1 MTGPDVA
8 SALGK
13 VTAALPGGGEA
24 RPGQVLM
31 AEAVGRSLADKRHLV
46 VQAGTGTGKSLAYL
60 VPALL
65 SGRRVVVATA
75 TKALQDQLAGKDLPF
90 LSDHLDRDIS
100 WAVLKGRSNYVCL
113 QRISEVGGEQLSLD
127 GITERA
133 PRDQLQKLATWA
145 EDSPTGD
152 RAELDFEPSPS
163 AWAAISV
170 SSRECPGAARC
181 PQGLVCFAE
190 RARQRAADADVV
202 VVNTHLY
209 GLHLESGSVIL
220 PEHDIVVIDEAHNL
234 EDTISATFGLEIG
247 GGRFQNLAR
256 AVRAIVEDK
265 ALVDSVDSAGQ
276 ALAAALVPEVGR
288 RLRGALEPDLADAL
302 ATCRERLARVMGAVR
317 GIDPPDIGDV
327 KARRERA
334 LKLTGSLIDE
344 LDAVLGVPASSV
356 AWVEGP
362 EHDPSLRV
370 APIDVADLLRQT
382 LWSKL
387 TVVLTS
393 ATIPPL
399 LPLKLGIP
407 DGDFD
412 QLDVGSP
419 FDYANNGLLYCAIDL
434 PDPTSSRF
442 EAAMHDELVSLITA
456 AQGRTLALF
465 TSWRAMDAAVE
476 ALRAR
481 LPWRVLSQRDLPKP
495 ALVEAFTS
503 DEHTVLAA
511 TMGFW
516 QGIDVPGP
524 SLSLVTIDRLP
535 FPRPDEPLLQARREK
550 ARQDA
555 FRVVDLPRAATL
567 LAQGAGRL
575 IRSSNDRGVVA
586 VLDPRLGTRKQ
597 YRWEMLAALP
607 PMRRTRDRA
616 EVEAFLRVIAVG
628 AEAVDNPAPD
638 EQTE

>member
-8 SALGK
+8 DALGK

-31 AEAVGRSLADKRHLV
+31 AEAVGRALADKRHLV

-90 LSDHLDRDIS
+90 LSEHLDRDIS
-100 WAVLKGRSNYVCL
+100 WAVLKGRSNYVCR
-113 QRISEVGGEQLSLD
+113 QRIREVGGEQLQLD
-127 GITERA
+127 GVAERA
-133 PRDQLQKLATWA
+133 PREQIKKLATWA

-163 AWAAISV
+163 AWAAVSV

-181 PQGLVCFAE
+181 PQGGACFAE

-209 GLHLESGSVIL
+209 GLHLESGGVIL

-234 EDTISATFGLEIG
+234 EDTVSATFGLEIG

-256 AVRAIVEDK
+256 AVRAIVEDQ

-334 LKLTGSLIDE
+334 MKLTGSLIDE

-362 EHDPSLRV
+362 DHDPSLRV
-370 APIDVADLLRQT
+370 APIDVADLLRET

-407 DGDFD
+407 DTEFD

-419 FDYANNGLLYCAIDL
+419 FDYATNGLLYCAIDL

-465 TSWRAMDAAVE
+465 TSWRAMDAAVD

-535 FPRPDEPLLQARREK
+535 FPRPDEPLLQTRREK

-616 EVEAFLRVIAVG
+616 EVEAFLRAIAAG
-628 AEAVDNPAPD
+628 ADAGPPEHDG
-638 EQTE
+638 

>member
-8 SALGK
+8 DALGK

-24 RPGQVLM
+24 RPGQVVM
-31 AEAVGRSLADKRHLV
+31 AEAVGRALADKRHLV

-90 LSDHLDRDIS
+90 LSEHLDRDIS
-100 WAVLKGRSNYVCL
+100 WAVLKGRSNYVCR
-113 QRISEVGGEQLSLD
+113 QRIREVGGEQLQLD
-127 GITERA
+127 GVAERA
-133 PRDQLQKLATWA
+133 PREQIKKLATWA

-163 AWAAISV
+163 AWAAVSV

-181 PQGLVCFAE
+181 PQGGACFAE

-209 GLHLESGSVIL
+209 GLHLESGGVIL

-247 GGRFQNLAR
+247 AGRFQNLAR
-256 AVRAIVEDK
+256 AVRAIVEDQ

-334 LKLTGSLIDE
+334 MKLTGSLIDE

-370 APIDVADLLRQT
+370 APIDVADLLRET

-407 DGDFD
+407 DTEFD

-419 FDYANNGLLYCAIDL
+419 FDYASNGLLYCAIDL

-465 TSWRAMDAAVE
+465 TSWRAMDAAVD

-616 EVEAFLRVIAVG
+616 EVEAFLRAIAAG
-628 AEAVDNPAPD
+628 ADAGPPEHDG
-638 EQTE
+638 